1 MSSNYGSRSKTVR
14 GLKMVI
20 DSYALGMDGH
30 CSNQLIENNNLIE
43 HYKVSVGLHFD
54 RCFKNVVLIRD
65 HADAKKF

>member
-1 MSSNYGSRSKTVR
+1 
-14 GLKMVI
+14 MVI